1 MTCAEWERRMSWVKE
16 LQAENRA
23 MREEIRRRL
32 EALVEHAHR
41 A

>member
-1 MTCAEWERRMSWVKE
+1 MSWVE
-16 LQAENRA
+16 ALQAENRA

-32 EALVEHAHR
+32 EALVEHARR